1 MIPHNRHEEHF
12 LVKYV
17 SLRWKTGEW
26 SDCSK
31 TCNDGNPGER
41 TREIMCVDES
51 HEIETEDS
59 ESYCAGPKPATR
71 EPCAMQPCPAEWVTL
86 SSGPVSH

>member
-1 MIPHNRHEEHF
+1 
-12 LVKYV
+12 
-17 SLRWKTGEW
+17 
-26 SDCSK
+26 
-31 TCNDGNPGER
+31 
-41 TREIMCVDES
+41 MCVDES

-71 EPCAMQPCPAEWVTL
+71 EPCAMQLCPAEWVTL

>member
-1 MIPHNRHEEHF
+1 MIPQRAF
-12 LVKYV
+12 LSKICL